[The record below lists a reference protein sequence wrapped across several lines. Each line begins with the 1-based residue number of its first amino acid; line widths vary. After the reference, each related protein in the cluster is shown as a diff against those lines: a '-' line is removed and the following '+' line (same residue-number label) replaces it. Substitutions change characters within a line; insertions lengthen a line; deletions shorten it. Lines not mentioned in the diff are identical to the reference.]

1 MILHT
6 TDSMPFRL
14 SNRHRSRLKR
24 QQMVHIW
31 LVCHAHSLREL
42 TPRSKG
48 SLTVHHIAPPFP
60 RSLKGKFHI
69 LFAHL
74 RQLHLTTCLLLPSA
88 PQYDFYFIDQLSTCI
103 PFLCA
108 FASTRVV
115 FYCHFPDK
123 PLANG
128 EFVDGDVVPA
138 KVGLLKSVYRYPMD
152 RLEEFTTGAPFSCYR
167 FAAQLS
173 AHSPIPGLRPVYS
186 RHISP

>member
-1 MILHT
+1 
-6 TDSMPFRL
+6 
-14 SNRHRSRLKR
+14 
-24 QQMVHIW
+24 MVRIW
-31 LVCHAHSLREL
+31 LVCHAHSLSEL

-74 RQLHLTTCLLLPSA
+74 RQLHLTTHLLLPSA
-88 PQYDFYFIDQLSTCI
+88 PQYDVYFVDQLSTCI
-103 PFLCA
+103 PFLRA

-123 PLANG
+123 LLANG

-138 KVGLLKSVYRYPMD
+138 RVGLLKSMYRYPMD
-152 RLEEFTTGAPFSCYR
+152 RLEEFTTGAHFPLSCLLLCYLTDLLR
-167 FAAQLS
+167 VCSPSRCHTRQFQVYGS
-173 AHSPIPGLRPVYS
+173 CIQDVFHHS
-186 RHISP
+186 